1 DASTGAWP
9 ATAPQP
15 GKSPKELQFRA
26 TDRFVYERTK
36 RWPLSVSSDRIA
48 IPAMRAAAL
57 FTRLAEK
64 ADSVARDGSG
74 KVVEVYPAVALRIW
88 GLNAE
93 ATNVGR
99 TESLGVGC

>member
-1 DASTGAWP
+1 
-9 ATAPQP
+9 
-15 GKSPKELQFRA
+15 
-26 TDRFVYERTK
+26 
-36 RWPLSVSSDRIA
+36 
-48 IPAMRAAAL
+48 MRAAAL